1 MFHKADAA
9 TPKATP
15 AEPTPMQNGG
25 IVNTTSASHNSA
37 VQAAEMQRQASV
49 AAATTQAQLT
59 AAAIAFHR
67 TVAKSAIANG
77 CGVEPSMTALRSLGV
92 TGL

>member
-1 MFHKADAA
+1 MHFHKTAA
-9 TPKATP
+9 VTPKAIP
-15 AEPTPMQNGG
+15 AEPTPMQNG
-25 IVNTTSASHNSA
+25 IINTTSPSHNSA
-37 VQAAEMQRQASV
+37 VQAAEMTRQASV

-67 TVAKSAIANG
+67 AVAKSAISNG
-77 CGVEPSMTALRSLGV
+77 CSPEASMSALRALGV